1 MFKLLGALVESA
13 GIGGG
18 SSSGNGIFSLD
29 GIKGTDYEYL
39 TGIVTFL
46 NEIIVPLTVVLAI
59 SAAIMAVVFGT
70 LIIKAEDAEKQKE
83 MKKRL
88 IGLMITV
95 VTVTVV
101 VWVFGFV
108 ISNFGT
114 IMNAIRDAFNG
125 ATGAGG

>member
-1 MFKLLGALVESA
+1 
-13 GIGGG
+13 
-18 SSSGNGIFSLD
+18 
-29 GIKGTDYEYL
+29 
-39 TGIVTFL
+39 
-46 NEIIVPLTVVLAI
+46 
-59 SAAIMAVVFGT
+59 
-70 LIIKAEDAEKQKE
+70 